1 MTVSRH
7 LLAACLLGSGLF
19 ASAAWA
25 YGQSVGPRPTP
36 PVVLSGADVGFR
48 MTGRRGETP
57 IGELVVRVDGQWQK
71 AEFASGLKLIT
82 K

>member
-1 MTVSRH
+1 MIVSRH
-7 LLAACLLGSGLF
+7 LLAGCLLGGGLF

-25 YGQSVGPRPTP
+25 HEQSVAPRPMP

-48 MTGRRGETP
+48 MTGRRGDTP

>member
-7 LLAACLLGSGLF
+7 LLAGFLLGSGLF
-19 ASAAWA
+19 AGAAWA
-25 YGQSVGPRPTP
+25 HEQSVAPRPTP
-36 PVVLSGADVGFR
+36 PMVLSGADVGFR
-48 MTGRRGETP
+48 VTGRRGETP
-57 IGELVVRVDGQWQK
+57 VGDLVVRVDGQWQK

>member
-7 LLAACLLGSGLF
+7 LLAGCLLGSGLF
-19 ASAAWA
+19 AGAAWA
-25 YGQSVGPRPTP
+25 HEQSVATRSVP

-48 MTGRRGETP
+48 MTARRGDTP
-57 IGELVVRVDGQWQK
+57 VGELVVRVDGVWQK
-71 AEFASGLKLIT
+71 AEFSSGLKLIT